1 MDDAAALEGAHVE
14 GEGRIR
20 MWFPHSRLQ
29 LREMLLVGGPAALL
43 VFGAFWLAYQF
54 VEPAPPNRLVITTGS
69 TSGAYYAFAN
79 RYRDELAKSG
89 ITLEVMSSKGS
100 VQNVER
106 LESDADRVD
115 LALMQGGIA
124 NAQTAPH
131 IMSYGR
137 IFLEPVWIFHRL
149 NEPAE
154 ELGALKGKR
163 IAIGPEG
170 SGTRKLANDLLSAT
184 GIDETNTTLLPLGS
198 TAAAEAL
205 DKGEADAA
213 FFTLAPESPLVGKLM
228 SNTGLKLLSLRRA
241 EAYTRRFP
249 YLSRVVLPEGAID
262 LAANLPASDVVM
274 VAAQAA
280 LVARDDLHPAL
291 AWPLVDAL
299 KSTHSAGGMFQ
310 RVAEFPRGFD
320 PEYPMSEDA
329 ERVYTNGTP
338 FFQRFLPFWLASLI
352 ERMIIMVVP
361 IATILIPLFKVGP
374 MIYEWRIRSRLL
386 YWYAQLKALEK
397 QVTAPQDADASR
409 ARYSAEI
416 DRIDEAVST
425 IPVPLHYSDR
435 LYELRAAIDLVR
447 QRIISRA

>member
-1 MDDAAALEGAHVE
+1 
-14 GEGRIR
+14 

-43 VFGAFWLAYQF
+43 VVGAFWLAYQF
-54 VEPAPPNRLVITTGS
+54 VEPAPPHGLVITTGS
-69 TSGAYYAFAN
+69 NSGAYHAFAN

-89 ITLEVMSSKGS
+89 ITLEVIPSKGS
-100 VQNVER
+100 VQNLER
-106 LESDADRVD
+106 LKSDAERFD

-124 NAQTAPH
+124 NEQTAPH
-131 IMSYGR
+131 VMSYGR

-149 NEPAE
+149 GETVE
-154 ELGALKGKR
+154 ELTALKGKR

-170 SGTRKLANDLLSAT
+170 SGTRKLASDLLRAT

-198 TAAAEAL
+198 TTATEAL
-205 DKGEADAA
+205 DKAEADAA
-213 FFTLAPESPLVGKLM
+213 FFTLAPESPLVGKLI
-228 SNTGLKLLSLRRA
+228 SNTDLKLLSLRRA

-262 LAANLPASDVVM
+262 FVRNLPARDVVL

-320 PEYPMSEDA
+320 PEYAMSEDA

-352 ERMIIMVVP
+352 ERMVIMMVP

-386 YWYAQLKALEK
+386 YWYAQMKALEK
-397 QVTAPQDADASR
+397 QVATPDAAGANRASF
-409 ARYSAEI
+409 SAEI
-416 DRIDEAVST
+416 DRIEEAVSI

-447 QRIISRA
+447 RRIIARV